1 MKRENDGRG
10 AAGRAGAGKGVP
22 CRGKDSTAA
31 GRISRAGES
40 GSERSRVAQPNE
52 IYEKYLTRAI
62 SNINEL
68 TAEVLRCRTC
78 AGART
83 MPVIGS
89 GHPLADI
96 MLLKYMARPSECH
109 EGVAFFGRAGMAI
122 MKSCQRLGID
132 PLQLYGTNVIKCGSV
147 EVGPAEV
154 ACAGHLRREI
164 AIVEPKIIV
173 VMGEEA
179 LGALVALNL
188 PLAGAVSYAPGE
200 IVDFTPSIELLFT
213 PDIDYSLDE
222 QRLKAAFWRAFR
234 RLGEWYEA
242 IPPY

>member
-1 MKRENDGRG
+1 
-10 AAGRAGAGKGVP
+10 
-22 CRGKDSTAA
+22 
-31 GRISRAGES
+31 
-40 GSERSRVAQPNE
+40 VAQPNE

-62 SNINEL
+62 SDINEL

-109 EGVAFFGRAGMAI
+109 EGVAFFGRSGMAV

-147 EVGPAEV
+147 EAADAES
-154 ACAGHLRREI
+154 ACAEHLHREI

-173 VMGEEA
+173 AMGEEVCAA
-179 LGALVALNL
+179 LDGLSL
-188 PLAGAVSYAPGE
+188 PLAATLRYAPGE
-200 IVDFTPSIELLFT
+200 IVEFTPSIEVLVT

-222 QRLKAAFWRAFR
+222 QRLKAAFWRSFR